1 MNLAEEKDDD
11 KDLIT
16 PPEPEGESKEGEEKK
31 DEGGE
36 PPSEIT
42 VPKSELDAANK
53 KIAEMGGRIT
63 ELTDTLIS
71 PDFLKREATPAA
83 KEGEGKEPTDED
95 LENMSRKEYAE
106 FITGKTVGAVGT
118 LVSKLVQRQ
127 EYFETKKAQDDTITR
142 YPDYWDY
149 KEAMIPLSKKYP
161 GVSPEDIYL
170 IACGKKNPPVKP
182 PVPTA
187 TPSEKPGITTE
198 FKDKKLSPEEAAKI
212 AWDRTMGNK

>member
-1 MNLAEEKDDD
+1 MSVDEE

-16 PPEPEGESKEGEEKK
+16 PPEEPGDEPKEGDK
-31 DEGGE
+31 DKEGGE
-36 PPSEIT
+36 APSEET
-42 VPKSELDAANK
+42 VPKSSLDAANK
-53 KIAEMGGRIT
+53 KVAEMGDRIT

-71 PDFLKREATPAA
+71 PDFLKGQQKPTVE
-83 KEGEGKEPTDED
+83 EGEKEPSEED
-95 LENMSRKEYAE
+95 LENMSRKDYANH
-106 FITGKTVGAVGT
+106 IVNKTIGAVG
-118 LVSKLVQRQ
+118 VVISNLVQRQ
-127 EYFETKKAQDDTITR
+127 EFFETKKAQDDTITK

-149 KEAMIPLSKKYP
+149 KSEMIGLSKRYP

-182 PVPTA
+182 PVPKA

-198 FKDKKLSPEEAAKI
+198 FKDKKLSAKEAADI

>member
-1 MNLAEEKDDD
+1 MVEDE

-16 PPEPEGESKEGEEKK
+16 PPEEEESKEGDKEK
-31 DEGGE
+31 EGGE
-36 PPSEIT
+36 APPEKT
-42 VPKSELDAANK
+42 VPQSKLDAANK

-71 PDFLKREATPAA
+71 PDFLKREATPAT
-83 KEGEGKEPTDED
+83 KEEGEKEPTEED
-95 LENMSRKEYAE
+95 LENMSRKEYAAH
-106 FITGKTVGAVGT
+106 IANKTIAAVGV
-118 LVSKLVQRQ
+118 LVSNLVQRQ
-127 EYFETKKAQDDTITR
+127 EFFETKKAQDDTITK

-149 KEAMIPLSKKYP
+149 KDAMIPLSKQYP

-182 PVPTA
+182 PVPKA
-187 TPSEKPGITTE
+187 TSSEKPGITTE

-212 AWDRTMGNK
+212 AWNRTMGNK

>member
-1 MNLAEEKDDD
+1 MVDDE
-11 KDLIT
+11 KDLIS
-16 PPEPEGESKEGEEKK
+16 PPEPGDEPKEGDK
-31 DEGGE
+31 DKEGGE
-36 PPSEIT
+36 PPPEIT

-71 PDFLKREATPAA
+71 PDFLKREATPAT
-83 KEGEGKEPTDED
+83 KEEGEKEPTEED
-95 LENMSRKEYAE
+95 LENMSRKEYAAH
-106 FITGKTVGAVGT
+106 IANKTIAAVGV
-118 LVSKLVQRQ
+118 LVSNLVQRQ
-127 EYFETKKAQDDTITR
+127 EFFETKKAQDDTIGK

-149 KEAMIPLSKKYP
+149 KDAMIPLSKKYP